1 MKNKTQI
8 LANRKPTHRFN
19 KSTDKRTCVCLLL
32 KAVLSEFKLKP
43 AKIFAKLLLKAIRI
57 LFALKYKTLL
67 SNTTNSCQSNS
78 KKKNAAEQSKQ
89 PLKTH
94 QTAFDSHS
102 SIFKNSI
109 FLTKK
114 AFYYSN
120 A

>member
-19 KSTDKRTCVCLLL
+19 KSTDKRTYVCLLL

-43 AKIFAKLLLKAIRI
+43 AKIFTKLLLKATRN
-57 LFALKYKTLL
+57 LFTLKCKTPL
-67 SNTTNSCQSNS
+67 SNTTNSFQSNS
-78 KKKNAAEQSKQ
+78 KKKSAAERSKQ

-94 QTAFDSHS
+94 QTAFDSHNL
-102 SIFKNSI
+102 IFKNSI
-109 FLTKK
+109 FLIKK
-114 AFYYSN
+114 AFCCSN